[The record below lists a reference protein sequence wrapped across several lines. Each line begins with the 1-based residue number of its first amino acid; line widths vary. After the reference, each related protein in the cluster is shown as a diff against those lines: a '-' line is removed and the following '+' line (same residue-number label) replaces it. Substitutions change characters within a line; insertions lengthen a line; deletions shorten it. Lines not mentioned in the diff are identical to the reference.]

1 MYEREQLKNSL
12 ENLVPLVKATLGH
25 AHSLQEQAVQFSLYD
40 DQLEGSKGFKVT
52 VQVPKCR
59 KTPTNN
65 NTTWYKEC
73 DRTCHRDCGLS
84 NDNDKARCCVMDNG
98 KQVPLDKAPKHSIL
112 EWSMEEQE
120 KTRDDLKAKY
130 DEANQGKL
138 DKEKIMEGI
147 RYND

>member
-1 MYEREQLKNSL
+1 MTLWPPCNQTSLALTKQVMYEREQLENSL

-52 VQVPKCR
+52 VQVPTCR

-65 NTTWYKEC
+65 NTTWCKEC

-84 NDNDKARCCVMDNG
+84 SDNEKARCCVMDNG
-98 KQVPLDKAPKHSIL
+98 YCVECPNKCHWTKHQNIPYWNSP
-112 EWSMEEQE
+112 WKSRRRPSM
-120 KTRDDLKAKY
+120 
-130 DEANQGKL
+130 
-138 DKEKIMEGI
+138 I
-147 RYND
+147 